1 MDEKELQV
9 MKSKSIFSVASLLFQ
24 SSYSAI
30 LGFLAFFILTFKSSI
45 ALLGIYSTV
54 LASMSFFNYITDL
67 GIGAALIQKKDAHD
81 IDLNSAFFTQ
91 LVLVIFAVT
100 IGFFVGP
107 HIINGYKDIPGNAIY
122 LYWSLLISFFL
133 LSLKSI
139 PSVILEKKVE
149 IYKVV
154 LVSSI
159 ENTIFYVTIII
170 MVLMGYTMEALIT
183 AVLLRSVIGVIT
195 MFIMQPWRPKFMF
208 SVQSMKELLHYGIP
222 FQGNS
227 FLALVKD
234 DLLIIFLGQTLGLG
248 NLGLISFGKKYAEM
262 AVRLVTD
269 NINRVA
275 FPVFARVQDN
285 KELLAKSLMRNLF
298 YGSLIVFPIVI
309 GAMFT
314 FDSGLKLFHGYYA
327 KWNGALWSFYFFS
340 LSTLCVSLMTPFIN
354 LFNAVKKVKLSLLFM
369 VLWTCLMWAFIPVAT
384 HFLGYNAV
392 APIFLIVNSTVVF
405 VIWQAKKIVHFSIL
419 KELHGIFIGSLL
431 MVAYLG
437 IIRFIAI
444 NYLNSPELH
453 LVFSVI
459 GSPIVYGGTILV
471 VYGVETFRNVLRTLR
486 PSSAGGSPL
495 DDQH

>member
-1 MDEKELQV
+1 
-9 MKSKSIFSVASLLFQ
+9 
-24 SSYSAI
+24 
-30 LGFLAFFILTFKSSI
+30 
-45 ALLGIYSTV
+45 
-54 LASMSFFNYITDL
+54 
-67 GIGAALIQKKDAHD
+67 
-81 IDLNSAFFTQ
+81 
-91 LVLVIFAVT
+91 
-100 IGFFVGP
+100 
-107 HIINGYKDIPGNAIY
+107 
-122 LYWSLLISFFL
+122 
-133 LSLKSI
+133 
-139 PSVILEKKVE
+139 
-149 IYKVV
+149 
-154 LVSSI
+154 
-159 ENTIFYVTIII
+159 
-170 MVLMGYTMEALIT
+170 
-183 AVLLRSVIGVIT
+183 
-195 MFIMQPWRPKFMF
+195 MF

-405 VIWQAKKIVHFSIL
+405 VILQAKKIVHFSIL

-459 GSPIVYGGTILV
+459 GSPIVYGGTIPV